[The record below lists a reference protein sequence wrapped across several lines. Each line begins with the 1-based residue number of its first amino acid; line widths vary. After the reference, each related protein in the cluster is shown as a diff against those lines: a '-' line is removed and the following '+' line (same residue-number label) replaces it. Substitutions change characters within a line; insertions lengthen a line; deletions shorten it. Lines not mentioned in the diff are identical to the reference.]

1 MENLSA
7 WLDYTLLDN
16 QIRALLQFAGILG
29 LGFLIRRG
37 LSFTISR
44 AIYRFIKKEAGTI
57 PLAEF
62 VRLTRRPFEVLITLM
77 TLFLAFRQLTVPN
90 DWDWE

>member
-7 WLDYTLLDN
+7 WLEYTLLDN
-16 QIRALLQFAGILG
+16 QLRGLLRFAGILG
-29 LGFLIRRG
+29 LGILIRRG

-44 AIYRFIKKEAGTI
+44 AIYSFIKKEVGTI

-62 VRLTRRPFEVLITLM
+62 IRLTRRPFGDSSL
-77 TLFLAFRQLTVPN
+77 P
-90 DWDWE
+90 